1 VATSIRD
8 EHDQAEIRLLGLIL
22 MQSMSIGMAVGI
34 YHAGIWLAHADPVVN
49 GMTYAM
55 GAFAI
60 QGIAYYVFK
69 MFFQQSMDERATMA
83 QMERDRRNRY
93 TNMQTNFEQR
103 RQDMELRM
111 QEQQLDSELRWM
123 EANPGKTPPWLASRM
138 DDDPTNDLTI
148 AASAFTNIPSHNVGG
163 ENKLDLGLSFDGDE
177 EESNKQARGA
187 DGKFTKK
194 KS

>member
-1 VATSIRD
+1 MATSTMN

-34 YHAGIWLAHADPVVN
+34 YHAGIWLAHEDPVVN

-83 QMERDRRNRY
+83 QMERERRNRY
-93 TNMQTNFEQR
+93 SNMQTNFEQR

-138 DDDPTNDLTI
+138 DNDPTNDLTI
-148 AASAFTNIPSHNVGG
+148 AASAFANIPAHNAD
-163 ENKLDLGLSFDGDE
+163 EEQKLDLGLSFDNE
-177 EESNKQARGA
+177 EKTSGKARGA
-187 DGKFTKK
+187 DGKFKK

>member
-1 VATSIRD
+1 MATSTMN

-34 YHAGIWLAHADPVVN
+34 YHAGIWLAHEDPVVN

-83 QMERDRRNRY
+83 QMERERRNRY
-93 TNMQTNFEQR
+93 SNMQTNFEQR

-138 DDDPTNDLTI
+138 DNDPTNDLTI
-148 AASAFTNIPSHNVGG
+148 AASAFANIPTHNAD
-163 ENKLDLGLSFDGDE
+163 EEQKLDLGLSFDNE
-177 EESNKQARGA
+177 EKTSGKASGA
-187 DGKFTKK
+187 DGKFKK

>member
-1 VATSIRD
+1 MATLTHN

-22 MQSMSIGMAVGI
+22 MQSMSIGLAVGI
-34 YHAGIWLAHADPVVN
+34 YHAGIWLAHEDPVVN

-83 QMERDRRNRY
+83 QMERERRSRY
-93 TNMQTNFEQR
+93 SNMQTNFEQR

-138 DDDPTNDLTI
+138 DDDPNNDLTI
-148 AASAFTNIPSHNVGG
+148 SAFTNIPAHNADG
-163 ENKLDLGLSFDGDE
+163 EQKLDLGLSFETE
-177 EESNKQARGA
+177 EKPSGKSRGS
-187 DGKFTKK
+187 DGKFKK

>member
-1 VATSIRD
+1 
-8 EHDQAEIRLLGLIL
+8 

-34 YHAGIWLAHADPVVN
+34 FHADLWLALEDPLVN

-69 MFFQQSMDERATMA
+69 MFFQQGMDERATMA
-83 QMERDRRNRY
+83 QMERERRTKY
-93 TNMQTNFEQR
+93 ASMHTNFEQR

-123 EANPGKTPPWLASRM
+123 EANPGKTEWITTHLM
-138 DDDPTNDLTI
+138 I
-148 AASAFTNIPSHNVGG
+148 
-163 ENKLDLGLSFDGDE
+163 
-177 EESNKQARGA
+177 
-187 DGKFTKK
+187 
-194 KS
+194 

>member
-1 VATSIRD
+1 
-8 EHDQAEIRLLGLIL
+8 

-34 YHAGIWLAHADPVVN
+34 YHAGIWLAHEDPMVN

-69 MFFQQSMDERATMA
+69 MFFQQGMDERATMA
-83 QMERDRRNRY
+83 QMERERRNRY
-93 TNMQTNFEQR
+93 SNMQTNFEQR

-148 AASAFTNIPSHNVGG
+148 AASAFTNIPSHSVGD
-163 ENKLDLGLSFDGDE
+163 EKKLDLGLSFDTE
-177 EESNKQARGA
+177 EEKPSGKARGA

>member
-1 VATSIRD
+1 MSATNRN

-34 YHAGIWLAHADPVVN
+34 YHADLWLAHADPLVN

-69 MFFQQSMDERATMA
+69 MFFQQGMDERATMA
-83 QMERDRRNRY
+83 QMERERRTKY
-93 TNMQTNFEQR
+93 TSMHTNFEQR

-111 QEQQLDSELRWM
+111 QEQQLEAEMRWM
-123 EANPGKTPPWLASRM
+123 EANPGKNPPWLASRM
-138 DDDPTNDLTI
+138 DNDPSNDLTI
-148 AASAFTNIPSHNVGG
+148 STTAFPNIPTHNA
-163 ENKLDLGLSFDGDE
+163 EETQKLDLGLSFNNE
-177 EESNKQARGA
+177 EDLDNQRGA
-187 DGKFTKK
+187 DGKFKK

>member
-1 VATSIRD
+1 MPTSNMN

-22 MQSMSIGMAVGI
+22 MQSMSIGLAVGV
-34 YHAGIWLAHADPVVN
+34 YHSGLWLSHADPMVN
-49 GMTYAM
+49 GMTYGM

-83 QMERDRRNRY
+83 QMERERRNRY
-93 TNMQTNFEQR
+93 SNMQTNFEQR

-111 QEQQLDSELRWM
+111 QEQQLDTELRWM
-123 EANPGKTPPWLASRM
+123 EANPGKTPPWLESRM

-148 AASAFTNIPSHNVGG
+148 SAFANIPTHIADD
-163 ENKLDLGLSFDGDE
+163 ENKLDLGLSFDDVEE
-177 EESNKQARGA
+177 EESNKPARGA